1 MKFLACLVLACMQAS
16 LPVTVTVDT
25 ITAPSPVVSSPAAET
40 ATVKTD
46 APVKFHYATDELWE
60 YLKEGLN
67 YLESPKP
74 LQRPETIPP
83 SYVHPDKR
91 GFGAYGFSPEA
102 YADVQNLYPYFQDF
116 TWEQIMRSGELYD
129 LANRAFCDWLI
140 KNLQDYIPAN
150 APKELVF
157 ETVHKAWNLGLGGFK
172 KGRQVVASRTR
183 RAAEFLSRGL

>member
-1 MKFLACLVLACMQAS
+1 MRFIACLVLACMQAS
-16 LPVTVTVDT
+16 LPVTVTVVDK
-25 ITAPSPVVSSPAAET
+25 IINTAPAVSVQAPAAKD
-40 ATVKTD
+40 V
-46 APVKFHYATDELWE
+46 APVKFRYATDELWE

-74 LQRPETIPP
+74 LEPPETIPP

-116 TWEQIMRSGELYD
+116 TWEQVMHSNKLYD
-129 LANRAFCDWLI
+129 LANRAFCDWL
-140 KNLQDYIPAN
+140 LAN
-150 APKELVF
+150 APKALVF

-172 KGRQVVASRTR
+172 QGRQVVASRTR
-183 RAAEFLSRGL
+183 RAAEFLENRGRF